1 MKEKIN
7 LNWWAININR
17 AKTRKDL
24 LNSFDKKLFSQGKI
38 SAEVENEICKKIKSK
53 YCILTPS
60 GTSAIVLSLMY
71 FKMRVNDP
79 KKNEVIISDRSWISP
94 AHAAYFLNLKL
105 VFVDTKKDLPLPDE
119 NDIISK
125 INKKTL
131 CVICVQLNGRAIDVN
146 YIKNKKKV
154 FILEDAAQSFYSKS
168 KKNFIGTTAD
178 IGILSFSM
186 GKIVTS
192 GQGGAVITNSNIINK
207 SIKLLKNNGIENRY
221 VDKWNSPGLN
231 FKFTDIQATI
241 LLEQIKKIKET
252 KKKLIKLYLYYK
264 KRLNEIND
272 IVLVDDKLVTGRI
285 PLYIE
290 CYSKK
295 KNLIFNKI
303 KNSKKMIRVNYQSL
317 HKTEY
322 FQKFLSNKKTF
333 KNSNSYN
340 KYSFYFP
347 SGPDQDTKKID
358 VLLNNLKKIL
368 N

>member
-7 LNWWAININR
+7 LNWWNIDINR
-17 AKTRKDL
+17 SKTRKDL

-38 SAEVENEICKKIKSK
+38 SSKVENEICKKIKSK
-53 YCILTPS
+53 HCILTPS
-60 GTSAIVLSLMY
+60 GTSAVMLSLMY
-71 FKMRVNDP
+71 FKMKTNDP
-79 KKNEVIISDRSWISP
+79 KKNEIIISDRSWISP

-125 INKKTL
+125 INEKTL
-131 CVICVQLNGRAIDVN
+131 CIICVQLNGRAIDIN

-154 FILEDAAQSFYSKS
+154 FILEDAAQSFYSKA
-168 KKNFIGTTAD
+168 KNKFIGTSAD

-192 GQGGAVITNSNIINK
+192 GQGGAVITNSNTINK
-207 SIKLLKNNGIENRY
+207 SIRLLKNNGIENRY

-231 FKFTDIQATI
+231 FKFTDIQAAI
-241 LLEQIKKIKET
+241 LLQQIKKIEQTKRKLIRLYYFY
-252 KKKLIKLYLYYK
+252 KKK
-264 KRLNEIND
+264 LNEIND
-272 IVLVDDKLVTGRI
+272 IFLVDEKLVTGRI

-322 FQKFLSNKKTF
+322 FRKFLRSKKIF
-333 KNSNSYN
+333 NNSNNYN
-340 KYSFYFP
+340 KYSFYLP
-347 SGPDQDTKKID
+347 SGPDQNTNKMDI
-358 VLLNNLKKIL
+358 LLKNLKKIL